1 MKAHCEQQ
9 SSPIRQTG
17 FQFDGQTV
25 KQTHRHSWKWR
36 MKIPWMC
43 SSSRRRCLPKREAAT
58 SSQNFVINQETFS
71 FGKLQLG
78 SRTPWPPHCTSL
90 CSFVPRPY
98 SFLEHKVPGVL
109 RQHVAV
115 FPFGW
120 HQMEKGW
127 KGSGSMKP
135 PLSPL
140 VARSLSP
147 SLYSTGSYFA
157 LIVLTK
163 ELNNINPCTPSSVG
177 ECQCFSFIT
186 KPRTICKLPLCSCYM

>member
-1 MKAHCEQQ
+1 MEDEDPMDVFQQQKEMSTEKGGRYFIPEFCYKPRNILLWKAAA
-9 SSPIRQTG
+9 R
-17 FQFDGQTV
+17 
-25 KQTHRHSWKWR
+25 
-36 MKIPWMC
+36 
-43 SSSRRRCLPKREAAT
+43 LPHT
-58 SSQNFVINQETFS
+58 LTTTLFS
-71 FGKLQLG
+71 AL
-78 SRTPWPPHCTSL
+78 
-90 CSFVPRPY
+90 SFPCPY

-127 KGSGSMKP
+127 EGSGSMKP